1 MDEKS
6 LEMLEFTKVREIL
19 AGFASFS
26 ASRNLALSLLP
37 SSDFALISQLLQRS
51 AEARRLLSLEPDFS
65 IRGALDVRE
74 VIHMAARGKVLEPH
88 ILIDV
93 QVTLAAA
100 RHVHT
105 SLRKLAKELPLL
117 WNIADRIIELPSIE
131 DEIGRSISATGEL
144 LDSAS
149 QKLANLREQ
158 LKETQQQ
165 LLDRLQSIMRSPRG
179 RKALQ
184 SSFITERDGRYVLP
198 LKAEYRKELRGIVH
212 DVSNTGATVFVEP
225 WSTVELG
232 NELRQL
238 TIEEK
243 REVERILT
251 ALSARIGANEAE
263 ISQNVDL
270 LAELDLEL
278 AKARYAYK
286 ANATEPVLRSVGG
299 GDHEQSASK
308 AGVLRLVEARH
319 PLLAG
324 KAVPLTVEIGSDY
337 SILVITGPNTGGKTV
352 ALKTIG
358 LLTLMAQAGMPI
370 PASERSCI
378 PIFDGVYADIGD
390 EQSIEQTLS
399 TFSWHMGNIVRI
411 IQSST
416 EKGLVLL
423 DELGTSTDPNEGSAL
438 ARAILLHFQSKG
450 IMVVATTHYSELK
463 VFAHT
468 TLGLRN
474 ASLDFDPD
482 TLAPTYHLTM
492 GIPGG
497 SNAFTIASQL
507 GLPPEIIDNAKEMTE
522 KGAQDIEMLLA
533 DIMSEKRRIESVR
546 DSLEKERESAE
557 DLRNHW
563 ENELQRLQE
572 EERSFLREERDKLAE
587 ETSKLQGE
595 VRLAVMELKKARS
608 RENLERAEKALA
620 AVREQL
626 GGISSRIKASQ
637 SALTGEPAEVRQIGV
652 GDKVWLTEVN
662 MWGDVLSVRE
672 EDGEIEVQVGQTRL
686 RMNLDDVEKLK
697 PPEGTVLPQ
706 PLRVR
711 RRLSAGAP
719 SLELNLRGKR
729 ADEVAPELDR
739 YLNDACLAN
748 LSQVRIIHGYG
759 TGTVRQIVREM
770 LASHSLVKSFRP
782 GERGEG
788 GDGVTMVKL

>member
-1 MDEKS
+1 
-6 LEMLEFTKVREIL
+6 VREIL
-19 AGFASFS
+19 AGFASVP
-26 ASRNLALSLLP
+26 ASQELALSLLP
-37 SSDFALISQLLQRS
+37 SSDHTLISQFLQRS

-65 IRGALDVRE
+65 IRGVLDVRE
-74 VIHMAARGKVLEPH
+74 AVHMAARGKVLEPH
-88 ILIDV
+88 VLVDI
-93 QVTLAAA
+93 QATLAAA
-100 RHVHT
+100 RYVHT
-105 SLRKLAKELPLL
+105 GLRKLSNELPLL
-117 WNIADRIIELPSIE
+117 WSIAERIVELPSIE
-131 DEIGRSISATGEL
+131 DEVSRSISATGEV

-149 QKLANLREQ
+149 QKLASLREQ

-198 LKAEYRKELRGIVH
+198 LKAEFRRELRGIVH

-263 ISQNVDL
+263 ISEDVDL

-278 AKARYAYK
+278 AKARYAAE
-286 ANATEPVLRSVGG
+286 ANATEPELRAIDGG
-299 GDHEQSASK
+299 GHEQTASK
-308 AGVLRLVEARH
+308 AGMLMLVEARH
-319 PLLAG
+319 PLLG
-324 KAVPLTVEIGSDY
+324 RKAVPLTVEMGSDY

-370 PASERSCI
+370 PASEKSCI

-411 IQSST
+411 IKSST
-416 EKGLVLL
+416 GKGLVLL
-423 DELGTSTDPNEGSAL
+423 DELGTSTDPNEGAAL
-438 ARAILLHFQSKG
+438 ARAILLYFQSMG
-450 IMVVATTHYSELK
+450 TMVVATTHYSELK

-468 TLGLRN
+468 TPGLRN
-474 ASLDFDPD
+474 ASLDFDPK

-497 SNAFTIASQL
+497 SNAFAIASQL
-507 GLPPEIIDNAKEMTE
+507 GLSPEIIGSAKEMMA

-533 DIMSEKRRIESVR
+533 DIMSEKRRIEKVR
-546 DSLEKERESAE
+546 DSLEKERKSAE

-563 ENELQRLQE
+563 ESELQRLQD
-572 EERSFLREERDKLAE
+572 EERSFLRGERDRLAE
-587 ETSKLQGE
+587 ETSELQRE
-595 VRLAVMELKKARS
+595 IRLAVAELKKARS
-608 RENLERAEKALA
+608 QANLERAEKALA
-620 AVREQL
+620 VVREQL
-626 GGISSRIKASQ
+626 GGLSSRIKTSQGARKGEAS
-637 SALTGEPAEVRQIGV
+637 EVGMV
-652 GDKVWLTEVN
+652 GAGDKVWLTEVN

-686 RMNLDDVEKLK
+686 RMNLGNSNR
-697 PPEGTVLPQ
+697 PRG
-706 PLRVR
+706 R
-711 RRLSAGAP
+711 RCLS
-719 SLELNLRGKR
+719 
-729 ADEVAPELDR
+729 
-739 YLNDACLAN
+739 
-748 LSQVRIIHGYG
+748 H
-759 TGTVRQIVREM
+759 
-770 LASHSLVKSFRP
+770 
-782 GERGEG
+782 
-788 GDGVTMVKL
+788 